1 MLRHIIKYR
10 IYNFPSLS
18 VFFLG
23 IFLHSSL
30 VVASATEPDAEFESM
45 LLLSLEDL
53 MNIEV
58 ITTSKFSE
66 KITDSPANIYT
77 FSASQLKQRGYRSV
91 EDLLQALPG
100 VHVQKYS
107 TPATYNTVTFRGVM
121 GNNKF
126 LILQDGVR
134 LNSPAGERTAVGNN
148 YPLYYAKKVEVL
160 MGPASVVYGADAFM
174 GVINIIT
181 SGNDDE
187 DSGEIS
193 LTTGTDEYGYGYAN
207 MHQNFENGSNL
218 NMGAQAY
225 RSQTFQFA
233 EDFPDLYNIAGK
245 SFEFDAV
252 REQQFYINYTINDN
266 WKLGLN
272 HSVHSNPSYFTAK
285 PGFSSFD
292 TGATEKISQTTAYG
306 KFTTEFD
313 NGLRSETL
321 ITLMNYEVDNGSYFN
336 DNFTGNQP
344 AYKYANSDRISVNQD
359 FEYRL
364 NNGHLLSGGLV
375 YDFFNTIPK
384 GADLP
389 SPYDTSKGPGSQNFF
404 YPNTSL
410 PIVFF
415 DRDYHNKGVYIQDN
429 WEIDDQ
435 FRLIVGLRFD
445 SNSFYGNSTNPRA
458 SLIYKHNEK
467 NLFKLLYS
475 EAFLAPGPDQASNSF
490 GSFTG
495 AQNGAGEWISSPF
508 GFRVPNPNIKPEDIQ
523 TLELNYEHWFSKET
537 HLKVAPYYNRVDGLI
552 LRKDDLVA
560 DQAIPGADL
569 QRTFKFDNVGKS
581 ETFGVDLSVNNQFH
595 LAAWNFQN
603 WGSVSYV
610 DGHLIDAG
618 LKKDLPMVSNYKI
631 TAGTTIAYRNIYLLT
646 PELYWIDETSS
657 NQADPLNSS
666 KKTTVPGIFLMNLNA
681 EARVS
686 DNFTLRLSITNLF
699 DKTYVNASFGNSFF
713 TLNQAPQ
720 PGRLATISVNYNF

>member
-1 MLRHIIKYR
+1 MLHCTRHYLAS
-10 IYNFPSLS
+10 NLLLLTL
-18 VFFLG
+18 FFLG
-23 IFLHSSL
+23 SGTYSSL
-30 VVASATEPDAEFESM
+30 VAAATQDTEFESM

-53 MNIEV
+53 MNIE
-58 ITTSKFSE
+58 ITTTSKFIE

-77 FSASQLKQRGYRSV
+77 FSASQLKQRGYRSI

-107 TPATYNTVTFRGVM
+107 IPGTYNTVTFRGVM

-134 LNSPAGERTAVGNN
+134 LNSPAGERTAIGNN
-148 YPLYYAKKVEVL
+148 YPLYYAKRVEVL

-181 SGNDDE
+181 RGNDDE

-193 LTTGTDEYGYGYAN
+193 LTTGTDDYGYGYAN
-207 MHQNFENGSNL
+207 MHQNFENGSSI

-233 EDFPDLYNIAGK
+233 EDFPSLYNIAGK
-245 SFEFDAV
+245 NYEFDTV
-252 REQQFYINYTINDN
+252 RAQQFYINYNIEDA
-266 WKLGLN
+266 WKFGFN
-272 HSVHSNPSYFTAK
+272 HSVHSNPSYFTAR

-292 TGATEKISQTTAYG
+292 TGATEKIRQTTAYG
-306 KFTTEFD
+306 KFTAEFD
-313 NGLRSETL
+313 SGLRSETL

-344 AYKYANSDRISVNQD
+344 AYKYANSDRVSVNQD
-359 FEYRL
+359 FEYLL
-364 NNGHLLSGGLV
+364 NHKHLLSGGLV
-375 YDFFNTIPK
+375 YDFFDTIPK

-389 SPYDTSKGPGSQNFF
+389 SPYNTSRGPDSQNFF
-404 YPNTSL
+404 YPNTTL
-410 PIVFF
+410 PIEFF
-415 DRDYHNKGVYIQDN
+415 ERQYHNSGVYIQDN
-429 WEIDDQ
+429 WEIDNQ
-435 FRLIVGLRFD
+435 WRLVLGLRFD

-458 SLIYKHNEK
+458 SFIYKHNEK

-475 EAFLAPGPDQASNSF
+475 QAFLAPGPDQAFNSF

-508 GFRVPNPNIKPEDIQ
+508 GFRVPNPDIKPEDIQ
-523 TLELNYEHWFSKET
+523 TLEFNYEHWFNSDT
-537 HLKVAPYYNRVDGLI
+537 HLKAAPYYNYVDGII
-552 LRKDDLVA
+552 LRKNDLVA

-569 QRTFKFDNVGKS
+569 QKTFKFDNVGKS
-581 ETFGVDLSVNNQFH
+581 ETYGIDLSINNQFH
-595 LAAWNFQN
+595 LTAWSFQN
-603 WGSVSYV
+603 WGSLSFV
-610 DGHLIDAG
+610 DGYLIDAG
-618 LKKDLPMVSNYKI
+618 LKTGLPMVAKFKL
-631 TAGTTIAYRNIYLLT
+631 TVGTTIAYRNLYLIT

-657 NQADPLNSS
+657 NQADPLDSA
-666 KKTTVPGIFLMNLNA
+666 KKNTVPSQFIMNLNA

-686 DNFTLRLSITNLF
+686 ANFTVRLAINNLF
-699 DKTYVNASFGNSFF
+699 DKTYVNAPFGSSFF
-713 TLNQAPQ
+713 TLSQAPQ
-720 PGRLATISVNYNF
+720 PGRLTTMSITYNF

>member
-1 MLRHIIKYR
+1 MLHCARNY
-10 IYNFPSLS
+10 L
-18 VFFLG
+18 
-23 IFLHSSL
+23 
-30 VVASATEPDAEFESM
+30 ASNLLLLFCLEGVGYSPTVNAITQDAEFESM

-58 ITTSKFSE
+58 TTTSKFIE
-66 KITDSPANIYT
+66 KITDSPANIYI

-181 SGNDDE
+181 PGNDDE
-187 DSGEIS
+187 SSGEIS

-207 MHQNFENGSNL
+207 VHQRFENGSSI

-225 RSQTFQFA
+225 RSQMFQFA

-245 SFEFDAV
+245 SYEFDAV
-252 REQQFYINYTINDN
+252 REQQFYINYSISDS
-266 WKLGLN
+266 WKLGFN
-272 HSVHSNPSYFTAK
+272 HSVHSSPSYFTAQ

-292 TGATEKISQTTAYG
+292 TGATEKIRQTTAYG
-306 KFTTEFD
+306 KFTAEFD

-344 AYKYANSDRISVNQD
+344 AYKYASSDRVSVNQD

-364 NNGHLLSGGLV
+364 NNKHLLSGGLV
-375 YDFFNTIPK
+375 YDFFDTIPK

-389 SPYDTSKGPGSQNFF
+389 SPYNTSRGPDSQNFF
-404 YPNTSL
+404 YPNTTL

-415 DRDYHNKGVYIQDN
+415 ERQYHNRGAYIQDN
-429 WEIDDQ
+429 WEIDNQ
-435 FRLIVGLRFD
+435 WRLVVGLRID
-445 SNSFYGNSTNPRA
+445 NNSFYGNSTNPRA
-458 SLIYKHNEK
+458 SFIYKHDEK

-475 EAFLAPGPDQASNSF
+475 QAFLAPGPDQAFNSF
-490 GSFTG
+490 GSFSG

-508 GFRVPNPNIKPEDIQ
+508 GFRVPNPDIKPENIQ
-523 TLELNYEHWFSKET
+523 TLELNYEHWFNKET
-537 HLKVAPYYNRVDGLI
+537 HLKAAPYYNRIDNVI

-569 QRTFKFDNVGKS
+569 QKTFKFDNVGES
-581 ETFGVDLSVNNQFH
+581 ETFGIDISVNNQFH
-595 LAAWNFQN
+595 LGVWNFQN
-603 WGSVSYV
+603 WASLSYV
-610 DGHLIDAG
+610 DGHLLDAG
-618 LKKDLPMVSNYKI
+618 LKTDLPMVAKYKL
-631 TAGTTIAYRNIYLLT
+631 TAGTTIAYKNIYLIT
-646 PELYWIDETSS
+646 PELYWIGETNS
-657 NQADPLNSS
+657 NQAEPLDSS
-666 KKTTVPGIFLMNLNA
+666 GKTTVPSIFLMNLNA
-681 EARVS
+681 EAKISNR
-686 DNFTLRLSITNLF
+686 FTVRLSITNLF
-699 DKTYVNASFGNSFF
+699 DKTYVNAPFGNPFF
-713 TLNQAPQ
+713 TLNQAAQ
-720 PGRLATISVNYNF
+720 PGRLTTLSINYSF

>member
-1 MLRHIIKYR
+1 MGM
-10 IYNFPSLS
+10 
-18 VFFLG
+18 FLY
-23 IFLHSSL
+23 SSL
-30 VVASATEPDAEFESM
+30 TLASTIEPDAEFESI

-53 MNIEV
+53 MNVEV
-58 ITTSKFSE
+58 TTASKFIE
-66 KITDSPANIYT
+66 KIADSPANIYT

-91 EDLLQALPG
+91 QDLLQALPG

-134 LNSPAGERTAVGNN
+134 LNSPAGEKTAIGNN

-181 SGNDDE
+181 AGNDDK

-207 MHQNFENGSNL
+207 MHQNFENGSSI

-233 EDFPDLYNIAGK
+233 KDFPDLYNIAGK

-252 REQQFYINYTINDN
+252 REQQFYINYTISDS
-266 WKLGLN
+266 WKLGIN

-292 TGATEKISQTTAYG
+292 TGATEKIRQTTAYG
-306 KFTTEFD
+306 KFTAQFD

-321 ITLMNYEVDNGSYFN
+321 ITLMNYEIDNKSYFN

-344 AYKYANSDRISVNQD
+344 AYKYARSDRISVNQD
-359 FEYRL
+359 FEYQL
-364 NNGHLLSGGLV
+364 NNEHLLSGGLV
-375 YDFFNTIPK
+375 YDFFDTIPK

-404 YPNTSL
+404 YPNTTL

-415 DRDYHNKGVYIQDN
+415 DRQYHNNGAYIQDN
-429 WEIDDQ
+429 WEINNQ
-435 FRLIVGLRFD
+435 LRLVVGLRFD

-458 SLIYKHNEK
+458 SFVYKHNEK

-475 EAFLAPGPDQASNSF
+475 QAFLAPGPDQAFNSF
-490 GSFTG
+490 GGFSG
-495 AQNGAGEWISSPF
+495 AQNGAGEWISTPF
-508 GFRVPNPNIKPEDIQ
+508 RFRVPNPDIKPEDIQ

-537 HLKVAPYYNRVDGLI
+537 HLKVAPYYNHVDGVI

-569 QRTFKFDNVGKS
+569 QRTFKFDNVGQS

-595 LAAWNFQN
+595 LDAWNLQN
-603 WGSVSYV
+603 WGSISYV
-610 DGHLIDAG
+610 DGHLVDAG
-618 LKKDLPMVSNYKI
+618 LKTDLPMVAKYKLVV
-631 TAGTTIAYRNIYLLT
+631 GTTIAYRNTYLLT
-646 PELYWIDETSS
+646 PELYWIDETNS
-657 NQADPLNSS
+657 NQTDPFDSS
-666 KKTTVPGIFLMNLNA
+666 KKNTVPDVFLMNLNA
-681 EARVS
+681 EARISV
-686 DNFTLRLSITNLF
+686 NFTVRLAITNLF
-699 DKTYVNASFGNSFF
+699 DKTYVNASFGNPFF
-713 TLNQAPQ
+713 TLDRAAQ
-720 PGRLATISVNYNF
+720 PGRLTTISINYLF